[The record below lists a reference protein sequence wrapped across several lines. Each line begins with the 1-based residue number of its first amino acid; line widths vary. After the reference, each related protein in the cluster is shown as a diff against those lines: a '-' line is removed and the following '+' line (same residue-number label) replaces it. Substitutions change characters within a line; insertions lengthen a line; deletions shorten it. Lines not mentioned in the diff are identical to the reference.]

1 MAFCLGFRTHPTL
14 TLCLPPCGGCH
25 LGTYHPRTHSK
36 IFQQLKEETPE
47 SKYRSSVIQ
56 CSGVQS
62 QTRPLSWD
70 WNPDDHILQR
80 TSCSLLTGWG
90 LNRTTMYEYTP
101 IMFTQATL
109 VKNSRKITSPKRG
122 GGAVR
127 WGKKQTVGTAHLL
140 SAHKE
145 ERLALR
151 ECPGPSR
158 PIFWWGYS
166 LGWVRWG
173 EEPSEGPTIA
183 QLR

>member
-122 GGAVR
+122 GGLWDEGR
-127 WGKKQTVGTAHLL
+127 NRLL
-140 SAHKE
+140 AQ
-145 ERLALR
+145 
-151 ECPGPSR
+151 
-158 PIFWWGYS
+158 PIFW
-166 LGWVRWG
+166 VRTKKKG
-173 EEPSEGPTIA
+173 
-183 QLR
+183 